1 MAATML
7 SSRNVMQA
15 QAKDLSSRATFS
27 SVKAAAPRRA
37 PQTVRTVTCSA
48 QQSSK
53 TAQTALAAA
62 ALAAAVS
69 FGAVDA
75 AQADISGLTPCAESK
90 GFAKRQKAE
99 VKVLNKRLKNYEPDS
114 APALALNAQ
123 IDRTEKRFATY
134 AKQGLLCGADG
145 LPHLISDPGLAIRY
159 GHAGETLIPT
169 VGFLYI
175 AGYIGYVGR
184 DYIKQIKGEKKPT
197 EKEIIIDV
205 PFAIKLA
212 FQGIGWPFR
221 AIQELRAGTLT
232 EDDSKITVSPR

>member
-1 MAATML
+1 MAATMM
-7 SSRNVMQA
+7 SSRGVMQA
-15 QAKDLSSRATFS
+15 QTKDLTSRSTFNP
-27 SVKAAAPRRA
+27 VKAAAPRRA
-37 PQTVRTVTCSA
+37 PQTVRSVTCSA
-48 QQSSK
+48 QQSGK
-53 TAQTALAAA
+53 PVQTALAAA

-75 AQADISGLTPCAESK
+75 AQADISGLTPCSESK

-99 VKVLNKRLKNYEPDS
+99 VKTLSKRLKNYEPDS

-184 DYIKQIKGEKKPT
+184 DYIKTIKGEKRPT

>member
-1 MAATML
+1 
-7 SSRNVMQA
+7 MQA
-15 QAKDLSSRATFS
+15 QAKDLSSRSTFS

-37 PQTVRTVTCSA
+37 PQTVRRVTCSA

-62 ALAAAVS
+62 ALVAAVS

-184 DYIKQIKGEKKPT
+184 DYIKQIKAEKRPT